1 MTRKPLPWL
10 TQAFGFSPL
19 IFCSAEQYHVLRLL
33 YRVVQW
39 KGIRNYLIL
48 TDAGVYRT
56 VPADSA
62 PFLGVTGAWLA
73 IPVAE
78 FLTLVLTLGM
88 HQTYFRKPGERN
100 YLL

>member
-1 MTRKPLPWL
+1 MQSFRIT
-10 TQAFGFSPL
+10 S
-19 IFCSAEQYHVLRLL
+19 
-33 YRVVQW
+33 
-39 KGIRNYLIL
+39 GIDIIGRRTEFQRILIL
-48 TDAGVYRT
+48 ILSLLILPR
-56 VPADSA
+56 
-62 PFLGVTGAWLA
+62 FLGVTGAWLA